1 MNSTSAYG
9 DSQHMHGAVG
19 HTSHCPPD
27 AMQPIQPGSPA
38 ATWASFK

>member
-9 DSQHMHGAVG
+9 DSQHMHGAMG
-19 HTSHCPPD
+19 HTSHCSPD
-27 AMQPIQPGSPA
+27 AMQPTEPGSPA